1 MGGWHHLWVLY
12 RVSAY
17 LGAYHDFELIVQV
30 INFLGENSMTANLKG
45 MFAKMMHRPEF
56 RQFFFVFMLAMMFIV
71 SAMPA
76 AAQELELDIT
86 GSLDAV
92 IQSINSFLPLAME
105 ILGFAGGIA
114 IAFAIGTFV
123 VNSLLK
129 AFRGGS
135 I

>member
-1 MGGWHHLWVLY
+1 MSIATLRHNPHV
-12 RVSAY
+12 R
-17 LGAYHDFELIVQV
+17 
-30 INFLGENSMTANLKG
+30 
-45 MFAKMMHRPEF
+45 R
-56 RQFFFVFMLAMMFIV
+56 FFFIAMLMMLFVV

-76 AAQELELDIT
+76 AAQELELDIST
-86 GSLDAV
+86 SLDSV
-92 IQSINSFLPLAME
+92 ISSINSFLPLAME

-129 AFRGGS
+129 AFKGGS